1 MLDMRRRTLL
11 SQGSIALLS
20 LVALSTSANAQS
32 SDLTGDWQ
40 VTSTGDQFKS
50 GTVHLQQSGSAI
62 VGSYTGDGAGAHVS
76 GKLTNHVMSGT
87 WKGANGNESGWV
99 TIFFRESGNGFNG
112 EWGYHGRPP
121 NGLLVGTKK

>member
-1 MLDMRRRTLL
+1 MLDMRRHTLL

-20 LVALSTSANAQS
+20 VAALSTSANAQT
-32 SDLTGDWQ
+32 SDFTGDWQ

-50 GTVHLQQSGSAI
+50 GTVHLTQSGSTI
-62 VGSYTGDGAGAHVS
+62 VGDYTGDGAGAHVS
-76 GKLTNHVMSGT
+76 GKLTNGVLSGT
-87 WKGANGNESGWV
+87 WKGANGAESGWV
-99 TIFFRESGNGFNG
+99 TVFFRESGKGFNG